1 MYYGTIKNFFKRIII
16 KDFFFLVLWQ
26 FTYIINRIFYL
37 EEINQ
42 QHTILQT
49 SGIQQM
55 FLIIYSLP
63 GTVLSA
69 RDKNIKEISRI
80 CTRVCICTEISVWS
94 PIQTSSVRAGT
105 VCVCICDCAHN
116 TYACVIHRCTCVC
129 VHNTYACVICR
140 CTCVCVYLCVH
151 YVCTLCVYIHVH
163 V

>member
-55 FLIIYSLP
+55 FLIIYLLP

-69 RDKNIKEISRI
+69 RDKNITEISRI
-80 CTRVCICTEISVWS
+80 CTRVGICTEISVWS

-105 VCVCICDCAHN
+105 VCVCICDCVHN

-129 VHNTYACVICR
+129 V
-140 CTCVCVYLCVH
+140 YLCVH
-151 YVCTLCVYIHVH
+151 YACTLCVYIHVH